1 MTVCIAALY
10 ENGKGIVLVSD
21 KMLTLHSPM
30 AYEYE
35 NEEFEKIRKI
45 VDEPSVYCLSAGTA
59 VFASEIMDTTKSQI
73 GNQKMSSV
81 KDVAEM
87 IRNTYVEYRK
97 SRIVKNE
104 LQTRGLDLNSYY
116 SNHKVLL
123 PGIVQAIDN
132 VFRTLNLG
140 VEFIIAGKDSSG
152 CHIYTIAHPG
162 ELFCLDSI
170 GYISIGIGAPHV
182 VYHMIEY
189 KYRKSSDKDIVVKLV
204 DDAKIRSQVAPGVG
218 EKSEKILVSEGR

>member
-10 ENGKGIVLVSD
+10 DNGKGCVLESD

-45 VDEPSVYCLSAGTA
+45 INEPSVYCLSAGAA
-59 VFASEIMDTTKSQI
+59 VFAGEIMDITKSQI
-73 GNQKMSSV
+73 GNQKLSSV
-81 KDVAEM
+81 KSVAEM
-87 IRNTYVEYRK
+87 VCNTYIEYRK

-104 LQTRGLDLNSYY
+104 LQTRGLDLSSYY
-116 SNHKVLL
+116 TNQKVLL
-123 PGIVQAIDN
+123 PGIVQAIDK

-152 CHIYTIAHPG
+152 CHIYTTSHPG

-170 GYISIGIGAPHV
+170 GYASIGIGAPHV
-182 VYHMIEY
+182 VYHMIEH
-189 KYRKSSDKDIVVKLV
+189 KYRKSSSKDIVVKLV

-218 EKSEKILVSEGR
+218 TKSEKILVAEEK

>member
-10 ENGKGIVLVSD
+10 GNGKGCVLESD

-45 VDEPSVYCLSAGTA
+45 IDEPSVYCLSAGVA
-59 VFASEIMDTTKSQI
+59 VFASEIMDIAKSQI
-73 GNQKMSSV
+73 GNQKTPSV
-81 KDVAEM
+81 KNVAE
-87 IRNTYVEYRK
+87 IVCNTYIEYRK

-116 SNHKVLL
+116 TNQKILL
-123 PGIVQAIDN
+123 PAIVLAIDKRFTT
-132 VFRTLNLG
+132 VKLG
-140 VEFIIAGKDSSG
+140 VEFIVAGKDRSG
-152 CHIYTIAHPG
+152 CHIYTIGHPG

-170 GYISIGIGAPHV
+170 GYASIGIGAPHV

-189 KYRKSSDKDIVVKLV
+189 KYRKSSTKDIVVKLV

-218 EKSEKILVSEGR
+218 AKSEKILVTEE

>member
-10 ENGKGIVLVSD
+10 DNGEGCVLVSD

-35 NEEFEKIRKI
+35 NEEFEKIQKI
-45 VDEPSVYCLSAGTA
+45 VGEPSVYCLSAGAA
-59 VFASEIMDTTKSQI
+59 VVASEIIDTTKSKI
-73 GNQKMSSV
+73 GNQKRPSV
-81 KDVAEM
+81 KSVAEM
-87 IRNTYVEYRK
+87 VCDTYVEYRK

-116 SNHKVLL
+116 TNQKVLL
-123 PGIVQAIDN
+123 PGIVQAIDKT
-132 VFRTLNLG
+132 FRTFNLG

-152 CHIYTIAHPG
+152 CHIYTLGHPG

-170 GYISIGIGAPHV
+170 GYASIGIGAPHV

-189 KYRKSSDKDIVVKLV
+189 KYRKSSTKDIVVKLV
-204 DDAKIRSQVAPGVG
+204 EDAKTRSEVAPGVG
-218 EKSEKILVSEGR
+218 EKSEKILVVKEE